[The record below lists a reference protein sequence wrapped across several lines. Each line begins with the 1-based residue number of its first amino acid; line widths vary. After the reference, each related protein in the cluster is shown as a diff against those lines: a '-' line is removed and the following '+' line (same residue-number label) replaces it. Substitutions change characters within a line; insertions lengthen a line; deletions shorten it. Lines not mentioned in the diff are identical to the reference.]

1 MAVIEVRL
9 QLIHS
14 HAEGKHRETTLGF
27 LQRAIDADGYFD
39 SGAIGEAWFDPVKGR
54 SRLIQYPK
62 KPLFNPFA
70 PQELNDFVKDR
81 LIQHVKKHGGFI
93 PNMGGRQL
101 QKRTLYEIDGE
112 LRTMSK
118 AELKDYRE
126 KHNSDPRVQLGSLPP
141 YRTVIQT
148 GIKDI
153 QMVWCAGRAGKRVGR
168 AELQVTVTSS
178 QGDSK
183 RYNYMVLTED
193 GLVLSCPECGD
204 HETAYCLEPA
214 LLKLKELEE
223 QYHCGTLTQAEIRK
237 PVKFIINT

>member
-1 MAVIEVRL
+1 MAVIDVRL

-27 LQRAIDADGYFD
+27 LNRVVDADDDFD
-39 SGAIGEAWFDPVKGR
+39 SVAIGDTWFDPVKGR

-62 KPLFNPFA
+62 SLQFDTSA
-70 PQELNDFVKDR
+70 PQELNDFVKDK
-81 LIQHVKKHGGFI
+81 LLQHVNKHGGFI
-93 PNMGGRQL
+93 PNAGGRQPK
-101 QKRTLYEIDGE
+101 KRTLCNIEGE

-118 AELKDYRE
+118 AELEDYRE
-126 KHNSDPRVQLGSLPP
+126 KHNNHNPMTQVGLPP
-141 YRTVIQT
+141 SHRTVIQT

-153 QMVWCAGRAGKRVGR
+153 QMVWYGGGATPLDR

-178 QGDSK
+178 QVDSK
-183 RYNYMVLTED
+183 SYNYTVFTED

-204 HETAYCLEPA
+204 NAAYSLEPA

-223 QYHCGTLTQAEIRK
+223 KYHNGTLNEAESRK
-237 PVKFIINT
+237 PVKFVINT